1 MKRLAICLG
10 LTRVDPAAYGGWDGD
25 CPGADWDVNAVA
37 GWCHA
42 GLFDGVTALVNEFA
56 QPAYLKPAFRE
67 AANSLVGDDLLV
79 LFFSGHG
86 GRRPDL
92 DGDEIDGQD
101 ETLVLWDGQLVD
113 DVIASYLRQVPAGVR
128 IWFFTDSCHSGTNYR
143 GGPVRR
149 AKPSRPGSIRLS
161 DRSTKGLRASLLH
174 FGGCADPRYSY
185 GLNGRGVFTSTM
197 LKVASRARKSISYR
211 ELFDR
216 TAERMPKYQV
226 PTMSEWGGP
235 SFADREALR

>member
-67 AANSLVGDDLLV
+67 AANSLVRDDLLV

-92 DGDEIDGQD
+92 DGDEDDGYD

-128 IWFFTDSCHSGTNYR
+128 IWFFTDSCHSGTNY
-143 GGPVRR
+143 
-149 AKPSRPGSIRLS
+149 
-161 DRSTKGLRASLLH
+161 
-174 FGGCADPRYSY
+174 
-185 GLNGRGVFTSTM
+185 
-197 LKVASRARKSISYR
+197 
-211 ELFDR
+211 
-216 TAERMPKYQV
+216 
-226 PTMSEWGGP
+226 
-235 SFADREALR
+235 